1 MEKKYRLKDLVLV
14 AATEKYSVYHDMAQ
28 NRLDFYDGVDSVSVD
43 INTLASHLIKTSTKP
58 TYLEDIMR
66 KIQRRDD

>member
-1 MEKKYRLKDLVLV
+1 MEKKDRLKDLVLV

-28 NRLDFYDGVDSVSVD
+28 NRLGFYDGVDLVSVD
-43 INTLASHLIKTSTKP
+43 INTLASHLIKTPTKP